1 MVESGEQERPSEDP
15 RSRFARLSAE
25 IDKARRQFAA
35 LRHEGERHYIDDQ
48 PVDAEVPAVLRDI
61 VAQSDE
67 LAALQSMSTG
77 TTDVNRAFTSAEI
90 DDQHQRLDD
99 LETRIS
105 TLNRLAGDD
114 PHRHEP
120 HVIDG

>member
-15 RSRFARLSAE
+15 RSRFARL
-25 IDKARRQFAA
+25 
-35 LRHEGERHYIDDQ
+35 
-48 PVDAEVPAVLRDI
+48 
-61 VAQSDE
+61 
-67 LAALQSMSTG
+67 
-77 TTDVNRAFTSAEI
+77 SAEI

-114 PHRHEP
+114 PHRHEQ
-120 HVIDG
+120 HFIDG